1 MSNNHFR
8 KLDINGLYG
17 DLKPIKP
24 NYEIVK
30 KELASNV
37 SLQFMDRI

>member
-17 DLKPIKP
+17 DLKPIIP
-24 NYEIVK
+24 SYEVVK
-30 KELASNV
+30 SP
-37 SLQFMDRI
+37 